1 VSNALFLRLLFEILI
16 ECAEIMHL
24 RHLEHLLAVAD
35 TGSFSRAAEQQHLT
49 QSALSRSIQ
58 TLEGDLGAR
67 LIDRTGKRNELTPL
81 GQAVAVRARRMVF
94 EAAELHRSAAL
105 LKQGELGA
113 IRIGLGSGPAVM
125 LMTPFLIH
133 MARCHPGVHVSV
145 SPGATELQLM
155 QLRQRTLDA
164 LVIDVRRIAP
174 APDLAIEHLSELRAG
189 FVCRS
194 AHPLLQAGGPVTF
207 DDLLRYPV
215 ASTPLSAEVARM
227 LVNLFGPRAD
237 PQQAV
242 SLRCDDITSL
252 IETVKAS
259 DAIYLGILTAARS
272 GIEAGALAEL
282 VTAPRLTNGARFA
295 FITLAGRTEA
305 PSMGLF
311 RQFVAEWLRD

>member
-1 VSNALFLRLLFEILI
+1 MN
-16 ECAEIMHL
+16 L

-58 TLEGDLGAR
+58 TLEDDLGAR

-94 EAAELHRSAAL
+94 EAAELRRSAEL
-105 LKQGELGA
+105 LKQGDLGA
-113 IRIGLGSGPAVM
+113 IRIGLGSGPGVM

-133 MARCHPGVHVSV
+133 MARHHPGVHVSV

-174 APDLAIEHLSELRAG
+174 APDLAIEHLTEVRAG
-189 FVCRS
+189 FVCRGG
-194 AHPLLQAGGPVTF
+194 HPLLQANRPVAF
-207 DDLLRYPV
+207 EEILRYPL
-215 ASTPLSAEVARM
+215 ASSPLSAEVALM

-252 IETVKAS
+252 IEAVKAS
-259 DAIYLGILTAARS
+259 DAIYLGILAAARN
-272 GIEAGALAEL
+272 GIEAGQLAEL
-282 VTAPRLTNGARFA
+282 VTAPQLTSGARFA

-305 PSMGLF
+305 PSMGFF
-311 RQFVAEWLRD
+311 RQFVAERLRD

>member
-1 VSNALFLRLLFEILI
+1 MN
-16 ECAEIMHL
+16 L

-58 TLEGDLGAR
+58 TLEDDLGAR

-94 EAAELHRSAAL
+94 EAAELRRSAEL
-105 LKQGELGA
+105 LKQGDLGA
-113 IRIGLGSGPAVM
+113 IRIGLGSGPGVM

-133 MARCHPGVHVSV
+133 MARHHPGVHVSV

-174 APDLAIEHLSELRAG
+174 APDLAIEHLTELRAG

-194 AHPLLQAGGPVTF
+194 GHPLLQANRPVPF
-207 DDLLRYPV
+207 EEILRYPL
-215 ASTPLSAEVARM
+215 ASSPLSAEVALM

-252 IETVKAS
+252 IEAVKAS
-259 DAIYLGILTAARS
+259 DASYLGILAAART
-272 GIEAGALAEL
+272 GIEAGQLAEL
-282 VTAPRLTNGARFA
+282 ETAPRLTSGARFA

-311 RQFVAEWLRD
+311 RQFAAERLRD

>member
-1 VSNALFLRLLFEILI
+1 MN
-16 ECAEIMHL
+16 L

-58 TLEGDLGAR
+58 TLEDDLGAR
-67 LIDRTGKRNELTPL
+67 LIDRAGKRSELTPL

-94 EAAELHRSAAL
+94 EAAELRRSAEL
-105 LKQGELGA
+105 LKQGDLGA
-113 IRIGLGSGPAVM
+113 IRIGLGSGPGVM
-125 LMTPFLIH
+125 LMTPFLVH
-133 MARCHPGVHVSV
+133 MARHHPGVHVSM

-174 APDLAIEHLSELRAG
+174 APDLAIENLTELRTG

-194 AHPLLQAGGPVTF
+194 AHPLLQAGGPVCF
-207 DDLLRYPV
+207 DEILRYPL

-237 PQQAV
+237 PQHAV

-252 IETVKAS
+252 IEAVKAS
-259 DAIYLGILTAARS
+259 DAIYLGILAAART
-272 GIEAGALAEL
+272 GIAAGQLAEL
-282 VTAPRLTNGARFA
+282 VTAPRLTSGARFA

-311 RQFVAEWLRD
+311 RQFVAERLRD

>member
-1 VSNALFLRLLFEILI
+1 MNLQ
-16 ECAEIMHL
+16 
-24 RHLEHLLAVAD
+24 HLEHLLAVAE

-58 TLEGDLGAR
+58 TLEEDLGAR
-67 LIDRTGKRNELTPL
+67 LIDRSGKRNELTPL

-94 EAAELHRSAAL
+94 EAAELRRSAEL
-105 LKQGELGA
+105 LKQGDLGA
-113 IRIGLGSGPAVM
+113 IRIGLGSGPGAM
-125 LMTPFLIH
+125 LMTPFLLH
-133 MARCHPGVHVSV
+133 MAQHRPGVQVSV

-174 APDLAIEHLSELRAG
+174 APDLAIENLTELRAG

-194 AHPLLQAGGPVTF
+194 GHPLLQASGPVSF
-207 DDLLRYPV
+207 DELLRYPL
-215 ASTPLSAEVARM
+215 ASTPLSAEVAHM
-227 LVNLFGPRAD
+227 LVNRFGPQAD

-252 IETVKAS
+252 IETAKAS
-259 DAIYLGILTAARS
+259 DAVYLGILAAARA
-272 GIEAGALAEL
+272 GIAAGQLTEL
-282 VTAPRLTNGARFA
+282 MTEPPLSLGARFA
-295 FITLAGRTEA
+295 FVTLAGRTEA

-311 RQFVAEWLRD
+311 RQFVAQRLRD

>member
-1 VSNALFLRLLFEILI
+1 MN
-16 ECAEIMHL
+16 L
-24 RHLEHLLAVAD
+24 RHLEHLLAVAE

-58 TLEGDLGAR
+58 TLEDDLGAR
-67 LIDRTGKRNELTPL
+67 LIDRTGKRSELTPL

-94 EAAELHRSAAL
+94 EAAELRRSAEL
-105 LKQGELGA
+105 LKQGDLGA
-113 IRIGLGSGPAVM
+113 IRIGLGSGPGVM

-133 MARCHPGVHVSV
+133 MAQHHPGVHVSV

-174 APDLAIEHLSELRAG
+174 APDLAIENLTELRAG

-194 AHPLLQAGGPVTF
+194 SHPLLQAGRPVSF
-207 DDLLRYPV
+207 EDILRYPL
-215 ASTPLSAEVARM
+215 ASSPLSAEVALM

-252 IETVKAS
+252 IEAVKAS
-259 DAIYLGILTAARS
+259 DAIYLGILAAART
-272 GIEAGALAEL
+272 GMEAGQLAEL
-282 VTAPRLTNGARFA
+282 VTAQRLTSGARFA

-311 RQFVAEWLRD
+311 RQFVAERLRD

>member
-1 VSNALFLRLLFEILI
+1 MN
-16 ECAEIMHL
+16 L
-24 RHLEHLLAVAD
+24 RHLEHLLAVAE

-58 TLEGDLGAR
+58 SLEDDLGAR

-81 GQAVAVRARRMVF
+81 GQAVAARARRMVF
-94 EAAELHRSAAL
+94 EAAELRRSAEL
-105 LKQGELGA
+105 LKQGDLGA
-113 IRIGLGSGPAVM
+113 IRIGLGSGPGAM
-125 LMTPFLIH
+125 LMTPFLVH
-133 MARCHPGVHVSV
+133 MARHHPDVQVSV

-174 APDLAIEHLSELRAG
+174 APDLAIENLTEMRTVFA
-189 FVCRS
+189 CRS
-194 AHPLLQAGGPVTF
+194 GHPLLQAGRPVSF
-207 DDLLRYPV
+207 DKMLRYPR
-215 ASTPLSAEVARM
+215 ASTPLSAEVAHL
-227 LVNLFGPRAD
+227 LVNLFGPQAD

-259 DAIYLGILTAARS
+259 DAIYFGILAAARA
-272 GIEAGALAEL
+272 GIKTGQLAEL
-282 VTAPRLTNGARFA
+282 VTEPPLTIGARFA
-295 FITLAGRTEA
+295 FVTLAGRTEA

-311 RQFVAEWLRD
+311 RQFVAERLRD

>member
-1 VSNALFLRLLFEILI
+1 MN
-16 ECAEIMHL
+16 L
-24 RHLEHLLAVAD
+24 RHLEHLLALAE

-58 TLEGDLGAR
+58 TLEDDLGAR
-67 LIDRTGKRNELTPL
+67 LIDRSGKRNELTPL

-94 EAAELHRSAAL
+94 EAAELRRSAEL
-105 LKQGELGA
+105 LKQGDLGA
-113 IRIGLGSGPAVM
+113 IRVGLGSGPGVM

-133 MARCHPGVHVSV
+133 MARHHPGVQVSV

-174 APDLAIEHLSELRAG
+174 APDLAIENLAGLRAG

-194 AHPLLQAGGPVTF
+194 GHPLLQAGAPASI
-207 DDLLRYPV
+207 DDILRYPL
-215 ASTPLSAEVARM
+215 ASTPLSAEVAHL

-252 IETVKAS
+252 IETAKAS
-259 DAIYLGILTAARS
+259 DAIFLGVIAASRAS
-272 GIEAGALAEL
+272 REAGQLAEL
-282 VTAPRLTNGARFA
+282 KTNPPFAIGARFA
-295 FITLAGRTEA
+295 FVTLAGRTEA

-311 RQFVAEWLRD
+311 RQFVAERLRD

>member
-1 VSNALFLRLLFEILI
+1 MN
-16 ECAEIMHL
+16 L

-58 TLEGDLGAR
+58 TLEDDLGAR
-67 LIDRTGKRNELTPL
+67 LIDRAGKRSELTPL

-94 EAAELHRSAAL
+94 EAAELRRSAEL
-105 LKQGELGA
+105 LKQGDLGA
-113 IRIGLGSGPAVM
+113 IRIGLGSGPGVM
-125 LMTPFLIH
+125 LMTPFLVH
-133 MARCHPGVHVSV
+133 MARHHPGVHVSM

-174 APDLAIEHLSELRAG
+174 APDLAIENLTELRAG

-194 AHPLLQAGGPVTF
+194 AHPLLQAGGPVCF
-207 DDLLRYPV
+207 DEILRYPL

-252 IETVKAS
+252 IEAVKAS
-259 DAIYLGILTAARS
+259 DAIYLGILAAART
-272 GIEAGALAEL
+272 GIAAGQLAEL
-282 VTAPRLTNGARFA
+282 VTAPRLTSGARFA

-311 RQFVAEWLRD
+311 RQFVAERLRD

>member
-1 VSNALFLRLLFEILI
+1 MN
-16 ECAEIMHL
+16 L
-24 RHLEHLLAVAD
+24 RHLEHLLAVAE

-58 TLEGDLGAR
+58 SLEDDLGAR

-81 GQAVAVRARRMVF
+81 GQAVAARARRMVF
-94 EAAELHRSAAL
+94 EAAELRRSAEL
-105 LKQGELGA
+105 LKQGDLGA
-113 IRIGLGSGPAVM
+113 IRIGLGSGPGAM
-125 LMTPFLIH
+125 LMTPFLVH
-133 MARCHPGVHVSV
+133 MARHHPDVQVSV

-174 APDLAIEHLSELRAG
+174 APDLAIENLTEMRTVFA
-189 FVCRS
+189 CRS
-194 AHPLLQAGGPVTF
+194 GHPLLQAGRPVSF
-207 DDLLRYPV
+207 DEMLRYPR
-215 ASTPLSAEVARM
+215 ASTPLSAEVARL

-252 IETVKAS
+252 IATVKAS
-259 DAIYLGILTAARS
+259 DAIYFGILAAAHA
-272 GIEAGALAEL
+272 GIEAGQLAEL
-282 VTAPRLTNGARFA
+282 VTAPPLTIGARFA
-295 FITLAGRTEA
+295 FVTLAGRTEA

-311 RQFVAEWLRD
+311 RQFVAERLRD

>member
-1 VSNALFLRLLFEILI
+1 MN
-16 ECAEIMHL
+16 L
-24 RHLEHLLAVAD
+24 RHLEHLLAVAE

-58 TLEGDLGAR
+58 TLEDDLGAR

-81 GQAVAVRARRMVF
+81 GQAVAVRARRMVL
-94 EAAELHRSAAL
+94 EAAELRRSAEL
-105 LKQGELGA
+105 LKQGDLGT
-113 IRIGLGSGPAVM
+113 IRIGLGSGPGAM

-133 MARCHPGVHVSV
+133 MARHHPGVHVSM
-145 SPGATELQLM
+145 STGATELQLM

-174 APDLAIEHLSELRAG
+174 APDLTIEHLAELRTG

-194 AHPLLQAGGPVTF
+194 GHPLLKSGKPMLF
-207 DDLLRYPV
+207 DDILRYPL
-215 ASTPLSAEVARM
+215 ASTPLSAEVAHI
-227 LVNLFGPRAD
+227 LVNLFGLRAD

-259 DAIYLGILTAARS
+259 DAIYLGILAAART
-272 GIEAGALAEL
+272 GIETGHLTELATEPAL
-282 VTAPRLTNGARFA
+282 TSGARFA
-295 FITLAGRTEA
+295 FVTLVRRTEA

-311 RQFVAEWLRD
+311 RQFVAERLRD

>member
-1 VSNALFLRLLFEILI
+1 MN
-16 ECAEIMHL
+16 L
-24 RHLEHLLAVAD
+24 RHLEHLLAVAE

-58 TLEGDLGAR
+58 MLEDELGAR
-67 LIDRTGKRNELTPL
+67 LIDRSGKRSELTPL

-94 EAAELHRSAAL
+94 EATELRRSAEL

-113 IRIGLGSGPAVM
+113 IRLGLGSGPGAM
-125 LMTPFLIH
+125 LMTPFLVH
-133 MARCHPGVHVSV
+133 MARHHPGVQVSV

-164 LVIDVRRIAP
+164 LVIDVRRVAP
-174 APDLAIEHLSELRAG
+174 APDLAIENLTEMPAG

-194 AHPLLQAGGPVTF
+194 GHPLLQAGRPVSF
-207 DDLLRYPV
+207 DDMLRYPL
-215 ASTPLSAEVARM
+215 ASIPLSAEVAHL
-227 LVNLFGPRAD
+227 LVNRFGPRAD

-259 DAIYLGILTAARS
+259 DAIYLGILAAART
-272 GIEAGALAEL
+272 GIAAGQLAEL
-282 VTAPRLTNGARFA
+282 PTEPPLAIGACFA
-295 FITLAGRTEA
+295 FVTLAGRTEA

-311 RQFVAEWLRD
+311 RQFVAERLRD